1 MSDYKNISDYPKNI
15 PIFPLGGVLL
25 LPKSRLPLNI
35 FEPKYLKMIEDVLA
49 TEHRFIGM
57 IQPKSNKKNDAETN
71 LTLNNVGCVGRLI
84 SFTET
89 EDSRYLI
96 TLSGI
101 SRFNY
106 VKKIETF
113 KPYIKAEVDWSN
125 FRNDGML
132 EKLPTSFNK
141 NDFLEIISEYFK
153 ITNLQT
159 DWESLKKADD
169 ELLINSLSILCP
181 FENDEKQALLEAKT
195 IKERVAILTTLM
207 EMSIKA
213 ETTFGP
219 LQ

>member
-1 MSDYKNISDYPKNI
+1 MNNPKNTNDFPKHI
-15 PIFPLGGVLL
+15 PLFPLSGVLL

-35 FEPKYLKMIEDVLA
+35 FEPRYLKMIEDVLA
-49 TEHRFIGM
+49 TEHRLIGM
-57 IQPKSNKKNDAETN
+57 IQPRPNKNTQDSNLKF
-71 LTLNNVGCVGRLI
+71 NNVGCAGRLI

-96 TLSGI
+96 TLSGV

-106 VKKIETF
+106 VKNVDTF
-113 KPYIKAEVDWSN
+113 KPYINAEIEWDS
-125 FRNDGML
+125 FRNDGIL
-132 EKLPTSFNK
+132 ETLPKSFNK
-141 NDFLEIISEYFK
+141 DEFLEIISKYFTL
-153 ITNLQT
+153 TNLQT

-195 IKERVAILTTLM
+195 IKERVKILTTLM

>member
-1 MSDYKNISDYPKNI
+1 MKNQDLPKII
-15 PIFPLGGVLL
+15 PVFPLSNFIIFPKTTV
-25 LPKSRLPLNI
+25 PLNI
-35 FEPKYLKMIEDVLA
+35 FEPRYIEMVNDCMKSEKL
-49 TEHRFIGM
+49 IGM
-57 IQPKSNKKNDAETN
+57 IQPKSNKKNDEET
-71 LTLNNVGCVGRLI
+71 TPRLNNVGCVGRLI

-106 VKKIETF
+106 VKKVDTF

-132 EKLPTSFNK
+132 EKLPTTFNK
-141 NDFLEIISEYFK
+141 NDFLDIISEYFK

>member
-1 MSDYKNISDYPKNI
+1 
-15 PIFPLGGVLL
+15 
-25 LPKSRLPLNI
+25 
-35 FEPKYLKMIEDVLA
+35 MIEDVLA

-57 IQPKSNKKNDAETN
+57 IQPKSNNKNDSDATPS
-71 LTLNNVGCVGRLI
+71 LNNVGCVGRLI

-106 VKKIETF
+106 VNEVDTF

-141 NDFLEIISEYFK
+141 NDFLKTISEYFK

-169 ELLINSLSILCP
+169 DLLINSLSILCP

-195 IKERVAILTTLM
+195 IKDRVKILTTLM